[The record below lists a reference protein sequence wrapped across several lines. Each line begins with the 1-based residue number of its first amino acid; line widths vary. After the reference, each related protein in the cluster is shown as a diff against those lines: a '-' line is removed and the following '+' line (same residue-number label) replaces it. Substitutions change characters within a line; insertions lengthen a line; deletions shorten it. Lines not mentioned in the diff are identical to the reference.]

1 MKVVG
6 VTGGIG
12 SGKSAASAILREL
25 GATVIDA
32 DKVGHQVYEPG
43 TPCWRD
49 LVAAFGE
56 GILGPGGSID
66 RQRLGARVFADP
78 LLLRKLNAL
87 VWPRI
92 ADAVRERIAA
102 MRAEGLAAPVIVE
115 AAVLIE
121 AGWQTLVDE
130 VWVVTTTRE
139 HAIER
144 VVATRGLSRGEVE
157 RRLAN
162 QVSDAERAKGAACV
176 IRNDGTLDELR
187 RSLERCWHERLAAR
201 SGPPQT

>member
-1 MKVVG
+1 VKVVG
-6 VTGGIG
+6 LTGGIG

-56 GILGPGGSID
+56 DILGPGGSID
-66 RQRLGARVFADP
+66 RQKLGARVFADP
-78 LLLRKLNAL
+78 FLLRKLNSL

-92 ADAVRERIAA
+92 AEAIRERIAA
-102 MRAEGLAAPVIVE
+102 MRAEGMAAPVIVE

-121 AGWQTLVDE
+121 AGWQTLMDE
-130 VWVVTTTRE
+130 VWVITTARE
-139 HAIER
+139 RAIER

-157 RRLAN
+157 RRLSN
-162 QVSDAERAKGAACV
+162 QLSDAERAKGAACV
-176 IRNDGTLDELR
+176 IRNDGTLDDLR
-187 RSLERCWHERLAAR
+187 SSLERCWHERLAAR
-201 SGPPQT
+201 SGALPT

>member
-1 MKVVG
+1 L
-6 VTGGIG
+6 TGGIG

-43 TPCWRD
+43 TPCWHD

-56 GILGPGGSID
+56 DVLGPGGSID
-66 RQRLGARVFADP
+66 RKRLGARVFANP

-92 ADAVRERIAA
+92 ADAIRERIAT
-102 MRAEGLAAPVIVE
+102 MRAAGLAAPVIVE
-115 AAVLIE
+115 AAVLVE

-139 HAIER
+139 RAVER

-162 QVSDAERAKGAACV
+162 QISDTERATGAACV

-187 RSLERCWHERLAAR
+187 SSLERCWQERLAAR
-201 SGPPQT
+201 SGARRT

>member
-1 MKVVG
+1 MRVVG
-6 VTGGIG
+6 LTGGIG

-43 TPCWRD
+43 TPCWHD

-56 GILGPGGSID
+56 DIVGSGGSID
-66 RQRLGARVFADP
+66 RKKLGTRVFADP
-78 LLLRKLNAL
+78 QLLEKLNTL

-92 ADAVRERIAA
+92 AEAIQERIAT
-102 MRAEGLAAPVIVE
+102 MRAEGLAAPIVVE

-130 VWVVTTTRE
+130 VWVVATARE

-144 VVATRGLSRGEVE
+144 VVATRGLARDEVE

-162 QVSDAERAKGAACV
+162 QISDAERAKGAACV

-187 RSLERCWHERLAAR
+187 RRLERCWHERIAAR
-201 SGPPQT
+201 SGALET

>member
-1 MKVVG
+1 VKVVG
-6 VTGGIG
+6 LTGGIG

-32 DKVGHQVYEPG
+32 DKIGHQVYEPG

-56 GILGPGGSID
+56 DILGPGGSID

-92 ADAVRERIAA
+92 ADAIRERIAA
-102 MRAEGLAAPVIVE
+102 MRAEGTAAPIIVE

-139 HAIER
+139 RAIER

-157 RRLAN
+157 RRLSN
-162 QVSDAERAKGAACV
+162 QISDAERAKGAARV

-187 RSLERCWHERLAAR
+187 SSLERCWHERLAAR
-201 SGPPQT
+201 SGVRPT